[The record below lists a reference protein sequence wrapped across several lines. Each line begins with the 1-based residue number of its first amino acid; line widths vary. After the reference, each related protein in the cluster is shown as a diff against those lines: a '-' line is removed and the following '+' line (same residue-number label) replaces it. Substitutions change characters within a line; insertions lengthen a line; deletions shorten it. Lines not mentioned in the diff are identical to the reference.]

1 MEQAPLQIYLS
12 ALLFAPT
19 RSVVRNQFKD
29 RALQLVK
36 QLPDIREDWSALLQ
50 TLEGHTDWVRAIAFT
65 HDGKML
71 ASASRDKTVRL
82 WDPST
87 GQCLQ
92 TLEGHTDWVRAIAF
106 THDGKMLA
114 SASRESASL
123 DKTVR
128 LWDPSTGQC
137 LQVFAG
143 IPYVGTLSFS
153 NDQLMLHA
161 DLPGTSHHLQ
171 QLAHALFIKE
181 TWITQHN
188 QNLLWLPS
196 EYRVTACTAIHD
208 NNVAL
213 GFSSGQIIIFAFT
226 RS

>member
-1 MEQAPLQIYLS
+1 LVRAIAFTHDGKMLAS
-12 ALLFAPT
+12 ASGDKIVQLWDPST
-19 RSVVRNQFKD
+19 RQC
-29 RALQLVK
+29 
-36 QLPDIREDWSALLQ
+36 LQ
-50 TLEGHTDWVRAIAFT
+50 THKGHTNLVRAIAFT

-82 WDPST
+82 WDPS
-87 GQCLQ
+87 
-92 TLEGHTDWVRAIAF
+92 I
-106 THDGKMLA
+106 
-114 SASRESASL
+114 
-123 DKTVR
+123 
-128 LWDPSTGQC
+128 GQC

-153 NDQLMLHA
+153 NDQHLYTNRGILMLHA

-171 QLAHALFIKE
+171 QSAHALFIKE

-196 EYRVTACTAIHD
+196 EYRVTACTAVHD

-226 RS
+226 GS